1 MSDGQQRRL
10 TVPGVFRNAK
20 PTLDLSGGPSGSV
33 KLPEPLGE
41 RDMVFHRSFV
51 DDATLEE
58 SIQTVLRINRAA
70 TEQGK
75 TLRHDDLVKKRKAA
89 RKAVMMILDLSAD
102 EVDTITT
109 ENQVGIIMHYVVRSQ
124 AETMNPLLDGE
135 DED

>member
-1 MSDGQQRRL
+1 MSDGQQRL
-10 TVPGVFRNAK
+10 TVPGVFKNAR

-33 KLPEPLGE
+33 KLPEPIGE

-58 SIQTVLRINRAA
+58 SIQTVLRIQRAMSD
-70 TEQGK
+70 QGK
-75 TLRHDDLVKKRKAA
+75 QVRHDDLVKKRKAA
-89 RKAVMMILDLSAD
+89 RKAVMMILGLSAD

-109 ENQVGIIMHYVVRSQ
+109 ENQIGIITHYVVRSQ

-135 DED
+135 DDL